1 MTLRKTLAL
10 LLACLMMVGLM
21 AGCASETTPSTT
33 TDTPATPSTTDTP
46 ATEAPAEEPADEI
59 ETVETPELAD
69 TTTET
74 TSVAGYDLG
83 GLTLPLADELTTI
96 TAFRSFSSQYLT
108 DPNEKACY
116 QVLEDRTNVHI
127 DWSTYSETDQFYL
140 YIVSQEYTDLLYM
153 ESLSLYTGGFDKGIE
168 DEVLVAGNDYLQYM
182 PNFSAY
188 LKSNPD
194 IDKQCKTDSGNYFFN
209 NVQSGE
215 QPAWVGPMMRTDWV
229 ADVGMELPVTFDDW
243 YNILTAWKNDLGIS
257 NAMLLGST
265 GYSALG
271 YGLTVGYNT
280 IGDFYAE
287 NGTTVKYGIM
297 DPGFKEYVEM
307 MTKWYAEDLIHP
319 DFVSVAWYSSSDYYV
334 SNEMGAF
341 DDQMYTFRG
350 ILPMMNPDEDDNL
363 VAVPFPTKTAEE
375 QGSLHF
381 RRVNE
386 ICGTTPIFIT
396 VEAIENGVDEL
407 CARWIDYHYS
417 EDGAFILN
425 YGVEGETWELGEDG
439 LPHFNEFFL
448 NNPDGKMVS
457 EMTDRYADGG
467 YGSYYMWIREYDQY
481 AEDVLSA
488 YTTWGNSSTGDWVM
502 PPVTMTAEEGEDYNE
517 IFSNIQTYVNE
528 MVARII
534 TGAVSFDEWDSVVAE
549 IEAMGIQECIDIK
562 QAALDRYN
570 AR

>member
-1 MTLRKTLAL
+1 MTLRKLIAL
-10 LLACLMMVGLM
+10 LLACLMLAGLM
-21 AGCASETTPSTT
+21 AGCSSESPAEPTTPGSA
-33 TDTPATPSTTDTP
+33 DSEGTPA
-46 ATEAPAEEPADEI
+46 ADEQ
-59 ETVETPELAD
+59 PELAD

-74 TSVAGYDLG
+74 TSEAGYDLG
-83 GLTLPLADELTTI
+83 GLTLPLADELTTL
-96 TAFRSFSSQYLT
+96 TAFRSYTSTYLT
-108 DPNEKACY
+108 NPNEKGCY

-127 DWSTYSETDQFYL
+127 DWNTYSETDQFYL

-168 DEVLVAGNDYLQYM
+168 DEVLVAGNDYLSIM
-182 PNFSAY
+182 PNFSRY
-188 LKSNPD
+188 LQSSED

-215 QPAWVGPMMRTDWV
+215 QPAWIGPMMRTDWV
-229 ADVGMELPVTFDDW
+229 ADVGMELPVTYDDW

-257 NAMLLGST
+257 KAMLLSQT
-265 GYSALG
+265 GYSTLG
-271 YGLTVGYNT
+271 YGLTPGFDT

-287 NGTTVKYGIM
+287 NGTTVKYGIL
-297 DPGFKEYVEM
+297 DSGFKEYVEM
-307 MTKWYAEDLIHP
+307 MAKWYAENLIHP
-319 DFVSVAWYSSSDYYV
+319 DFISTAWYSASDYYV
-334 SNEMGAF
+334 KDEMGAF
-341 DDQMYTFRG
+341 DDQSYTFRS
-350 ILPMMNPDEDDNL
+350 ILPMMNPDEDDDL
-363 VAVPFPTKTAEE
+363 VAVPFPSKTAAD

-396 VEAIENGVDEL
+396 VEAVANGVDEL

-417 EDGAFILN
+417 EDGAFVLN

-448 NNPDGKMVS
+448 NNPEGKMVT

-481 AEDVLSA
+481 TEDILSA
-488 YTTWGNSSTGDWVM
+488 YTTWGDSSTGDWVM
-502 PPVTMTAEEGEDYNE
+502 PPITMTAEEGEDYNE
-517 IFSNIQTYVNE
+517 IFSNVQTYVNE
-528 MVARII
+528 MVLRII
-534 TGAVSFDEWDSVVAE
+534 TGALPVSEWDNVVAE
-549 IEAMGIQECIDIK
+549 VEAMGIQECIDIK